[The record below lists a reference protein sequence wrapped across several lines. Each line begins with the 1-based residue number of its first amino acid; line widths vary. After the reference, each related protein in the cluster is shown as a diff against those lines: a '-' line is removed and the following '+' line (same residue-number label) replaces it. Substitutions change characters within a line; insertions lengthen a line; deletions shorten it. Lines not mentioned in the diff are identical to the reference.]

1 MFSKLANCT
10 YITTGQVNSC
20 MGKHFMHY
28 ITPARV
34 SVTEVSRWNRVGS
47 CMRLSSF
54 NVYPK
59 CVQHYCSRAAYVNN
73 YITCMFTP
81 IIQYTLKATA
91 PISHTT
97 IHREVILSFGSILTS
112 FEVCFW
118 HLHCKSLS
126 YDRPCLTAS
135 WF

>member
-1 MFSKLANCT
+1 
-10 YITTGQVNSC
+10 

-28 ITPARV
+28 ITAARV
-34 SVTEVSRWNRVGS
+34 NATQVSRWNRVGS

-97 IHREVILSFGSILTS
+97 IHREVILSFGSIDKS
-112 FEVCFW
+112 FEVWFW
-118 HLHCKSLS
+118 HLHYKSLS
-126 YDRPCLTAS
+126 NHRPSLDCLLFLLTPVS
-135 WF
+135 LTWYRIFIMYQFF